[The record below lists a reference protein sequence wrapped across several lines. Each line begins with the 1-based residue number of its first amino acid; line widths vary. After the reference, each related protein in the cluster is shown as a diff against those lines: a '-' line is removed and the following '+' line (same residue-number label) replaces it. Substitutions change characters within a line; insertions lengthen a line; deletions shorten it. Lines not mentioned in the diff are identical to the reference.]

1 MPGLFLR
8 DGGIADGEIILEFD
22 KYVRKSKSDYKH
34 EHPFTAEDIQDLPIS
49 INSPIAI
56 FKSTNQRD
64 NVILAE
70 LQKAGRNFIVVIR
83 ATKSY
88 RKGGVILR

>member
-34 EHPFTAEDIQDLPIS
+34 EHPFTAEDI
-49 INSPIAI
+49 
-56 FKSTNQRD
+56 
-64 NVILAE
+64 
-70 LQKAGRNFIVVIR
+70 
-83 ATKSY
+83 
-88 RKGGVILR
+88 